1 MSVSRSS
8 LCNIFMQLGAR
19 GTSVLVASG
28 DGGVA
33 GIAPDS
39 TCTTFIPTFPASC
52 PYVTVVGATRNV
64 SEVGAELSAGGF
76 SNYYGRPSYQAS
88 AVNSYVT
95 SLGSTYQGR
104 YNPNGRAYPDVSAQG
119 QRIVIVKGGKKFL
132 GKGTSASTPIFA
144 SVIAN
149 LNDRLLQKCGKT
161 LGFLNPLLYRCPE
174 IFNDITSGNNP
185 SCSSN
190 GFSAKSGWDAVTG
203 LGTPNFAKFASF
215 IGV

>member
-1 MSVSRSS
+1 
-8 LCNIFMQLGAR
+8 MQLGAR
-19 GTSVLVASG
+19 GTSVLIASG

-33 GIAPDS
+33 GSRPNS
-39 TCTTFIPTFPASC
+39 TCTTFVPTFPASC
-52 PYVTVVGATRNV
+52 PYITAVGATQNV

-76 SNYYGRPSYQAS
+76 SNYYSRPSYQAS

-104 YNPNGRAYPDVSAQG
+104 YNPKGRGYPDVSAQG
-119 QRIVIVKGGKKFL
+119 KSIVIVKGGQGFL
-132 GKGTSASTPIFA
+132 VDGTSASAPIFA
-144 SVIAN
+144 SVIAI
-149 LNDRLLQKCGKT
+149 LNDRLLQKSGRV
-161 LGFLNPLLYRCPE
+161 LGFLNPLIYANPG

-190 GFSAKSGWDAVTG
+190 GFPAKSGWDAVTG
-203 LGTPNFAKFASF
+203 VGTPNFAKFASL